1 MPLKTITGAQ
11 FRSEMR
17 QPRAG
22 AFLFYGDENF
32 LKRRELESIRTKVCP
47 DPNFAAF
54 NHFVYNDENYDP
66 TAILSALSV
75 PPTMSELKLVEVS
88 GIQFG
93 DIRKKEDLDAL
104 ENWLLSAQKSVDTVT
119 IIYTTVENFDSGD
132 AKSPSAMMKLVSK
145 YVTPVTFEHETT
157 QRLVLWVS
165 KHFAAEKIIAEP
177 PQCVYLIDVVGHDM
191 CILDNEIRKL
201 SYYLR
206 NNAIEKLDNSHIDF
220 ICPHNRELGAFEFA
234 DAILDC
240 NVEKSFVI
248 LSEMKRRN
256 EPVQMIFGGM
266 TKIYTDLYS
275 LKMAVDAGL
284 TPDDAAKRFGMHPF
298 VAKLRMARAASCDI
312 RALSAI
318 IEKCSNVDEI
328 LKTSPSDD
336 YITLEKLI
344 IQIALYR
351 KRKVFT

>member
-11 FRSEMR
+11 FRTEMR
-17 QPRAG
+17 QPKAG

-32 LKRRELESIRTKVCP
+32 LKRRELEAIRAKVCP
-47 DPNFAAF
+47 DPAFAAF
-54 NHFVYNDENYDP
+54 NHFVYNDENYDSAAIS
-66 TAILSALSV
+66 TAIGV
-75 PPTMSELKLVEVS
+75 PPTMADLKLIEVN
-88 GIQFG
+88 GVQFG
-93 DIRKKEDLDAL
+93 DFRKKEDLEAL

-119 IIYTTVENFDSGD
+119 IIYTTAESFDAGD
-132 AKSPSAMMKLVSK
+132 AKSPSAIMKLVSK
-145 YVTPVTFEHETT
+145 YAVPVSFEHEST

-177 PQCVYLIDVVGHDM
+177 PQCVYLIDSVGHDM
-191 CILDNEIRKL
+191 CSLDNEIKKL

-206 NNAIEKLDNSHIDF
+206 HIAAERLENSHIDF
-220 ICPHNRELGAFEFA
+220 VCPHNRELGAFEFA
-234 DAILDC
+234 DSILDC

-256 EPVQMIFGGM
+256 APVQLIFGGM

-275 LKMAVDAGL
+275 LKLAADAGL
-284 TPDDAAKRFGMHPF
+284 TPDDAAKKFGMHPF
-298 VAKLRMARAASCDI
+298 VAKLRMARANSCDI

-318 IEKCSNVDEI
+318 IEKCSDVDEA

-336 YITLEKLI
+336 YISLEKLI
-344 IQIALYR
+344 IQVALYR
-351 KRKVFT
+351 KRKVFS